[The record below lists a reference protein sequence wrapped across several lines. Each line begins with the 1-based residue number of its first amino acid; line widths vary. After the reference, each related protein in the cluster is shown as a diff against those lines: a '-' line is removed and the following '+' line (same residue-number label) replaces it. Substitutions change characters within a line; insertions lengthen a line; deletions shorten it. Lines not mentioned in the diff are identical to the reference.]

1 MPAMMPGKGST
12 FLYLLREATM
22 PSYKGCR
29 FRKSRRWRWGEMGG
43 SRRENTEKQPDGAEE
58 IHRRFRVLPESAR
71 QITGPQ
77 KTIPAGVR

>member
-1 MPAMMPGKGST
+1 
-12 FLYLLREATM
+12 
-22 PSYKGCR
+22 
-29 FRKSRRWRWGEMGG
+29 MGG

-58 IHRRFRVLPESAR
+58 IHRRFRVLPESAG